1 MCEMEHFIAGYS
13 EVAPTLFKYRVKR
26 KWKSKMSNLLYLLT
40 NLYKAYM
47 YTHRNLPTKL
57 VITFR

>member
-1 MCEMEHFIAGYS
+1 
-13 EVAPTLFKYRVKR
+13 
-26 KWKSKMSNLLYLLT
+26 MSNLLYLLT
-40 NLYKAYM
+40 KLYKAYM

>member
-1 MCEMEHFIAGYS
+1 
-13 EVAPTLFKYRVKR
+13 
-26 KWKSKMSNLLYLLT
+26 MSNLLYLLT